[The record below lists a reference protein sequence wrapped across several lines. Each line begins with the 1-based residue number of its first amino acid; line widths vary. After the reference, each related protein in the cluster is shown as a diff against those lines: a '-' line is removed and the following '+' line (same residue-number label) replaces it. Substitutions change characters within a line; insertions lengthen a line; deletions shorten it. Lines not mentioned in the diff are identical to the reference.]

1 MGKWV
6 FNLVYLIH
14 MLPKMLGVKQKA
26 LSNMPHGKDMTMSST
41 LIYTSRKPVRC
52 TEKLL
57 KIKSKLILIP
67 FTSFVDFF
75 FFGSKYYRQ
84 DR

>member
-14 MLPKMLGVKQKA
+14 VLSKMLGVKQNA
-26 LSNMPHGKDMTMSST
+26 LSNMPHDKDMTMSST

-52 TEKLL
+52 TEK
-57 KIKSKLILIP
+57 
-67 FTSFVDFF
+67 
-75 FFGSKYYRQ
+75 Y
-84 DR
+84 